1 MKFFDV
7 PLLPYLGSDAP
18 PQKKCKVLIVSVML
32 SSRSPKRFVDLFF
45 RFVVQDKT
53 LTAERLLTLVPLPP
67 SCPIKPS
74 KFSRDSLLSL
84 FRCLQHPYIHPV
96 LDVEFWDNSA
106 ALFSPLNP
114 SGSLK
119 DVIYSCAWQEDYDRK
134 YTRKGGGLPLRQ
146 VSISSQKHQIVRLVS
161 LGNKERKEIIVLPF
175 LHCEAVEK

>member
-1 MKFFDV
+1 MIFFDV
-7 PLLPYLGSDAP
+7 QLLLYLDLVIS
-18 PQKKCKVLIVSVML
+18 PQKCVVVFKKKHFM
-32 SSRSPKRFVDLFF
+32 DLH

-53 LTAERLLTLVPLPP
+53 LTAERLLTLVPLPT

-119 DVIYSCAWQEDYDRK
+119 DIIYGCAWQEDCDRK

-146 VSISSQKHQIVRLVS
+146 VSMRS
-161 LGNKERKEIIVLPF
+161 
-175 LHCEAVEK
+175 